1 MGPEVFGW
9 TAYFLSGFD
18 QQYGENQGWKIN
30 WDKLPDRSEHNQND
44 IIPWLLNEFK
54 NAEHEKGHRLLDVL
68 SVHQYPNGGE
78 FRHDGGL
85 DNVSRTM
92 QLLRNRS
99 TRRLWDDDYIDESWI
114 NELVRLIPR
123 LQEWVDDYYEGTKIT
138 ITEYNWGA
146 VEHMNGATAQADI
159 LGIYGRYGIDMATH
173 WKWPKLNTDD
183 PVYQVFKLY
192 RNYDG
197 AGSETSVFGE
207 ISVPISVPDPSGVQK
222 DYRDYISAYAAKRSI
237 DNVLTLIVIN
247 KDLDKDISVTV
258 DVCSFVDRAVAQVWQ
273 LREPERSILKVDD
286 IEIWSGSLSSI
297 LPKQSITLFVI
308 KKE

>member
-1 MGPEVFGW
+1 MLCCSLFVGPEVFGW

-123 LQEWVDDYYEGTKIT
+123 L
-138 ITEYNWGA
+138 
-146 VEHMNGATAQADI
+146 
-159 LGIYGRYGIDMATH
+159 
-173 WKWPKLNTDD
+173 
-183 PVYQVFKLY
+183 
-192 RNYDG
+192 
-197 AGSETSVFGE
+197 
-207 ISVPISVPDPSGVQK
+207 
-222 DYRDYISAYAAKRSI
+222 
-237 DNVLTLIVIN
+237 
-247 KDLDKDISVTV
+247 
-258 DVCSFVDRAVAQVWQ
+258 
-273 LREPERSILKVDD
+273 
-286 IEIWSGSLSSI
+286 
-297 LPKQSITLFVI
+297 
-308 KKE
+308 